1 MITVSE
7 AKSIIAEN
15 VKSLSPVEL
24 PLSDAAGHTLAVDVI
39 SNLDIPPFPQSAMD
53 GYAIIFDDKKEF
65 FIRGEMAAG
74 TSEQFTIQN
83 GEAARIFTGA
93 PLPAGADTVVMQEK
107 VTVDEGK
114 IFINDEKLSQGNNV
128 RNKGAEIQEGT
139 LAMSGNSYLSPAAV
153 GFLASIGV
161 EKVSVFP
168 FPSVSIIVT
177 GNELQIPGEKL
188 AYGKVYESNSFSLR
202 AALQKAGVKEINIL
216 QAIDNL
222 RVLSDKLEEALQKS
236 DVVLLT
242 GGVSVG
248 DYDFVIEASKACGV
262 QQLFHKIKQ
271 RPGKPLFF
279 GMKQDKLVFGLP
291 GNPSSVLNCYYNYV
305 LPSLEILSRRKNSV
319 QIISA
324 RLTNNYI
331 KKAGLPHFLKGHFPD
346 GSVTVLSGQESFQLS
361 SFAQANCL
369 IRLEEEGTN
378 YVANEMVEVLLL
390 PL

>member
-24 PLSDAAGHTLAVDVI
+24 TLSDAAGHTLALDVI
-39 SNLDIPPFPQSAMD
+39 SDLDIPPFPQSAMD
-53 GYAIIFDDKKEF
+53 GYAIIFGDKKEF
-65 FIRGEMAAG
+65 FLKGEMAAG
-74 TSEQFTIQN
+74 TSEQLTIQN

-114 IFINDEKLSQGNNV
+114 IFISDEKLSQGNNV
-128 RNKGAEIQEGT
+128 RNKGAEIQKGT
-139 LAMSGNSYLSPAAV
+139 LAMSGNSYLSPAAI

-168 FPSVSIIVT
+168 FPSVSIIAT
-177 GNELQIPGEKL
+177 GNELQMAGEKL

-216 QAIDNL
+216 HAKDDL

-236 DVVLLT
+236 NVVLLT

-305 LPSLEILSRRKNSV
+305 LPSLEILSLRKNSV

-331 KKAGLPHFLKGHFPD
+331 KNAGLTHFLKGHYQD
-346 GSVTVLSGQESFQLS
+346 GSVTVLGGQESFKLS

>member
-331 KKAGLPHFLKGHFPD
+331 KKAGLTHFLKGHFQD
-346 GSVTVLSGQESFQLS
+346 GSVTVLSGQESFKLS